1 MKNFAMFAALSL
13 FSVFASANDSVSNN
27 AVQIPPAVDYDYS
40 QNLDIAQVIK
50 VTSAESNTC
59 GPVQAHM
66 LYLDSKGVE
75 HNLEYTRI
83 SGGNSCQNG

>member
-1 MKNFAMFAALSL
+1 MKHFAMFAALSL
-13 FSVFASANDSVSNN
+13 FSVFASANAQVNDAALV
-27 AVQIPPAVDYDYS
+27 PAPVKYTYS
-40 QNLDIAQVIK
+40 QDLDVAKVIQI
-50 VTSAESNTC
+50 TTDSSTTC

-83 SGGNSCQNG
+83 GDGNGCQNG